1 METSAAA
8 ASATTLVA
16 GPEDNGVR
24 IDVVLAR
31 HLGDVSRSRIRAW
44 IDDERVT
51 VDKIAAKASTKVLDG
66 QEIVVDIPPAKPAD
80 MPAKAIPLTIV
91 FEDNDL
97 LVIDK
102 PRGMAVHPAP
112 GTGDDTLV
120 NALLAHC
127 TELSGVGGV
136 ERPGIVHRLD
146 KDTTGL
152 LMVAK
157 NDFTHQALQKQ
168 IQSRTAKRIYDA
180 LVWGTPPW
188 DDAVV
193 DAPIGRHPTD
203 RKKMAVLDPK
213 DHGNVRS
220 AVTEIHVENRFAAMT
235 RLRCTLQTGRT
246 HQIRVHCRYAGYPV
260 VGDPVYGGERKCGDQ
275 AIDRAVA
282 VLGGQALH
290 ACRLTFTHPRSGET
304 LEFSSPPPGPMRNL
318 IRLLERRQTGD

>member
-1 METSAAA
+1 MEIDPGIAGIHQLT
-8 ASATTLVA
+8 A
-16 GPEDNGVR
+16 GPDDHGQR

-31 HLGDVSRSRIRAW
+31 HCAETSRSRIRAW
-44 IDDERVT
+44 IDEARVM
-51 VDKIAAKASTKVLDG
+51 VGGAPAKASTKVLEG
-66 QEIVVDIPPAKPAD
+66 QEISVDIPAARPTD
-80 MPAKAIPLTIV
+80 MPAVAIPLNIAY
-91 FEDNDL
+91 EDNDL

-157 NDFTHQALQKQ
+157 NDVAHHSLQAQ
-168 IQSRTAKRIYDA
+168 IQQRSAKRVYDA
-180 LVWGTPPW
+180 LVWGMPPW
-188 DDAVV
+188 NDAVV
-193 DAPIGRHPTD
+193 DAPMGRHPTD

-213 DHGNVRS
+213 THGNVRN
-220 AVTEIHVENRFAAMT
+220 AVTEIHVVERFAAMT

-246 HQIRVHCRYAGYPV
+246 HQIRVHCRYAGFPV
-260 VGDPVYGGERKCGDQ
+260 VGDPLYGGDRKSGDP
-275 AIDRAVA
+275 AIDKAVA
-282 VLGGQALH
+282 ALGGQALH
-290 ACRLTFTHPRSGET
+290 ARWLSFTHPRTGT
-304 LEFSSPPPGPMRNL
+304 LLEFESNPPPAMQNL
-318 IRLLERRQTGD
+318 IDLLRQRQTGD